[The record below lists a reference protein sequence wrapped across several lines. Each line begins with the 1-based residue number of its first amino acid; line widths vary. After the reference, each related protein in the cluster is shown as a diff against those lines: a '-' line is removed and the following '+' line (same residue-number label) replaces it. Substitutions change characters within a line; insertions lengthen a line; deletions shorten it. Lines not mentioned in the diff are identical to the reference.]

1 MWLTLQFR
9 ESGRLRRSQ
18 VRELPPPVQVAIT
31 ACYCAGASGVDRVS
45 SPLSLSYC
53 RVLLSLSF
61 ESCKTGLIQYEFM
74 PGWPCAKCDL
84 SSKVRRFDSVSWS
97 VSFVYDC
104 VVVVMMFIL
113 LSSWHLIPIASRN
126 FATWIDWGIGYIID
140 RSGLCVFL
148 LSVVVFVVGNIRQ
161 TATKYI

>member
-1 MWLTLQFR
+1 M
-9 ESGRLRRSQ
+9 
-18 VRELPPPVQVAIT
+18 PPPVQVAIT

-53 RVLLSLSF
+53 LPRSSLSLSF

-84 SSKVRRFDSVSWS
+84 SRFDSISWS

-126 FATWIDWGIGYIID
+126 FATWIDWGGYIID

-148 LSVVVFVVGNIRQ
+148 LSVVDFVVVNIRQ
-161 TATKYI
+161 TATKYMYIKPLQ